1 MKIRKIKIH
10 NVKGISEYCVD
21 ALLLPNRPNILV
33 APNGFGKSSIATA
46 FASIAS
52 GGINLSE
59 DDAHNNDL
67 ANLLRVEIELTDG
80 SHADEL
86 QPQCMETWQVAEV
99 SCNCDSDMLL
109 HVFEDI
115 IIEEPQIFYS
125 HSDHLGS
132 ANWITDMT
140 GTPVQYIHY
149 MPYGEQLV
157 YQTLTDYD
165 ERFKFTGK
173 ERDDETGYDFFGA
186 RYHASALP
194 SWLSVD
200 PLADKYPGISPYAY
214 CNWNPIKY
222 VDPDGRGVFPSG
234 TALRQAGESVVNN
247 PRYLR
252 NGQTTYCN
260 LGAQA
265 INAQSGDHSL
275 RGLANK
281 MGASLRN
288 PEIAT
293 ELSQSA
299 ALEYANMGAVV
310 FASYISNG
318 NKAGHIAVVAP
329 TEELTYSPSRNEFV
343 VSVFNV
349 GLQNGEMPLSKAF
362 GKRSVGMYILNSDLN
377 IVKDKMLTIDGG
389 NLQELVVIG
398 ESTIKF
404 NATIEG
410 IDVKLPNANINL

>member
-1 MKIRKIKIH
+1 MPRIKSI
-10 NVKGISEYCVD
+10 
-21 ALLLPNRPNILV
+21 LL
-33 APNGFGKSSIATA
+33 
-46 FASIAS
+46 FAC
-52 GGINLSE
+52 
-59 DDAHNNDL
+59 
-67 ANLLRVEIELTDG
+67 LLCYT
-80 SHADEL
+80 
-86 QPQCMETWQVAEV
+86 
-99 SCNCDSDMLL
+99 
-109 HVFEDI
+109 
-115 IIEEPQIFYS
+115 
-125 HSDHLGS
+125 S
-132 ANWITDMT
+132 AQAI
-140 GTPVQYIHY
+140 
-149 MPYGEQLV
+149 
-157 YQTLTDYD
+157 
-165 ERFKFTGK
+165 
-173 ERDDETGYDFFGA
+173 
-186 RYHASALP
+186 
-194 SWLSVD
+194 WLSPD
-200 PLADKYPGISPYAY
+200 PLLDKYPHISPYAY
-214 CNWNPIKY
+214 CNWNPVKY

-349 GLQNGEMPLSKAF
+349 GLENGEMPLSKAF

-410 IDVKLPNANINL
+410 IDVELPNANINL